1 MIRGKT
7 GGGEN
12 IEHRTSNI
20 ERPTLNIEVKKKDES
35 ELFPGPRD
43 LGAGPLP
50 SPFERAARAH
60 LSLGSDWSFAE
71 VVEAHAVSGY
81 VSVTPEVFLLGRAV
95 NSDWSDAELC
105 DPHLWSAEPDCW
117 HVWLLA
123 GDASRVWGLLPYELP
138 WVSFHRRGRLRVV
151 REEVVRRMTV

>member
-1 MIRGKT
+1 M
-7 GGGEN
+7 
-12 IEHRTSNI
+12 
-20 ERPTLNIEVKKKDES
+20 
-35 ELFPGPRD
+35 
-43 LGAGPLP
+43 A

-71 VVEAHAVSGY
+71 VVEAHAGSGY
-81 VSVTPEVFLLGRAV
+81 VLVTPEVFLLGRAV

-123 GDASRVWGLLPYELP
+123 GDASRAWGLLPYELP
-138 WVSFHRRGRLRVV
+138 WVSFHRRGRLRVL
-151 REEVVRRMTV
+151 REEAVRRMTV